1 MGGVYRGR
9 SLAGFPALCYP
20 AKPAEQHLRFARSRF
35 LCHIHMLKLHSLE
48 ISGFKSF
55 LEKVEVRFA
64 PGITAIVGP
73 NGCGKSNLSDA
84 ITWVLG
90 EQSAKS
96 LRGDKM
102 EDVIFNGTD
111 KRAPV
116 GMAEVSLTLE
126 TDPSSEHAVDGMI
139 TLQRQV
145 FRSGEGR
152 YRINGKTVRLRDLK
166 DLLMDTGL
174 GIRAYSVIEQGKI
187 GMILSGKPQERRR
200 LIEEAAGITR
210 YRERKRVA
218 EIKLEETL
226 ANLLR
231 IDDIVAE
238 VDRALRSLKRQA
250 GAARR
255 YQQVEKEYRELLHR
269 VLLGRWAHQKSR
281 LDGLETRLAAATDRE
296 AALLA
301 ELHKGEAELV
311 YGREQLD
318 QHSKELGARHQA
330 YAQLA
335 ATIEGRQEFLKGARQ
350 RAVEL
355 DERLKQGRHQ
365 AEERRRQ
372 TAEFQLS
379 VGSLD
384 ERARDLLAERD
395 EAARAVAEDDARISA
410 AQKDVA
416 GAEARLE
423 GLRQELLASAG
434 QVNTARSGLQKEVV
448 EIERLT
454 YRARYLEEERL
465 RLDKQLQ
472 ENSAAAAK
480 ITEKVQAD
488 EKRLADFGETRGA
501 KQRELDTLLRREAEL
516 QDERRQLEAQL
527 AGLRQRQRMLAELS
541 KEHHARR
548 KVLVERLKKIGI
560 HEPRF
565 LADQAHAAPEWAD
578 GIDHF
583 LGELADAILL
593 GPDEDAL
600 ALARSLSA
608 DQGSGT
614 FLRALPQ
621 APRAAEIEDEALAWS
636 LAEALDL
643 PDDIARALPPAYLV
657 RRAVDAQRLA
667 AEHPGVAF
675 ISRERVWAQGGFLR
689 VQGEASAPGVL
700 ARENEIQAI
709 AQEIPRLEQ
718 RVAEVVR
725 LLQSIVE
732 GRGRLAGEIHRLDE
746 QAGEVRREIAVAQ
759 ARRQDAESRRKKV
772 DDEHRKITNEQA
784 ELNAQI
790 ETRKAR
796 RATLQAELEAGEA
809 RHAELTATFDRGQL
823 EVEASRE
830 RRESLRTEGAGRRG
844 RLALLEERLASQN
857 TELLRMRRQITFT
870 EEQLQTWEREDGS
883 LGKRLAELRQSIEA
897 AETELQDALDRRSDA
912 QEKVLEQQAVLDQ
925 HRENLRRLEEAVQQL
940 RARRDEV
947 RGELEGLRVDRAGLR
962 QDAEHLSVTFRD
974 QFKKY
979 LPGTAPKP
987 PEQLALPAMPEP
999 EPAEPTEEEA
1009 ELLAVAEAAGEG
1021 PDEEDEP
1028 AEAVMVEDDSELPNL
1043 SLSRLAE
1050 LEGELARTK
1059 ESLERLGPVNV
1070 LAAEEFDEQNQRYD
1084 FLSQQRRDINDSVT
1098 SLRNTIAEIDQT
1110 SSERFK
1116 ATFEAVNAVFGQT
1129 FAKLFRGGEAE
1140 MRLFDETDLLETG
1153 IEIVARPPGKRP
1165 QNIMLLSGGEKA
1177 LTAIALLFALF
1188 QSKPSPLCILD
1199 EVDAPLDDVN
1209 VSRFVEVLQE
1219 MSEETQFLVV
1229 THNKLSMEAASTLY
1243 GVTMEE
1249 KGVSKLVRAAL
1260 DELHPVREPEA
1271 AILPA

>member
-1 MGGVYRGR
+1 
-9 SLAGFPALCYP
+9 
-20 AKPAEQHLRFARSRF
+20 
-35 LCHIHMLKLHSLE
+35 MLKLHSLE

-90 EQSAKS
+90 EQSAKT

-111 KRAPV
+111 RRAPV

-126 TDPSSEHAVDGMI
+126 TDAPSEHAVDGMI
-139 TLQRQV
+139 VLQRQV

-152 YRINGKTVRLRDLK
+152 YRINGKQVRLRDVK

-218 EIKLEETL
+218 ELKLEETL

-255 YQQVEKEYRELLHR
+255 YQQLDREYRDLLHK
-269 VLLGRWAHQKSR
+269 VLLGRWSLMKGK
-281 LDGLETRLAAATDRE
+281 LDGLEERLKSATDRE

-311 YGREQLD
+311 HGREQLD
-318 QHSKELGARHQA
+318 VHSRELGARHQT

-335 ATIEGRQEFLKGARQ
+335 ATIEGRQEFLKGSRQ
-350 RAVEL
+350 RSGEL
-355 DERLKQGRHQ
+355 DERLRQGRHQ

-372 TAEFQLS
+372 TSEFQLS
-379 VGSLD
+379 LGSLD

-395 EAARAVAEDDARISA
+395 EAARAVAEDDARITA
-410 AQKDVA
+410 AQKEVA

-423 GLRQELLASAG
+423 SLRKELLGSAG
-434 QVNTARSGLQKEVV
+434 QVNNARSGLQKEVV

-454 YRARYLEEERL
+454 YRARYLEEERV

-472 ENSAAAAK
+472 ENVAAVEK
-480 ITEKVQAD
+480 IVLKVQGD
-488 EKRLADFGETRGA
+488 EKRLAEFGETRTA

-516 QDERRQLEAQL
+516 QDERRQIESQL
-527 AGLRQRQRMLAELS
+527 AGMRQRQRMLAELS
-541 KEHHARR
+541 KEHAARR
-548 KVLVERLKKIGI
+548 KVLVERLRKIGI
-560 HEPRF
+560 TEPRF
-565 LADQAHAAPEWAD
+565 LAEEAHAAPEWAD

-583 LGELADAILL
+583 LGDLADAVLL
-593 GPDEDAL
+593 GPEDDAL
-600 ALARSLSA
+600 ALARALSS
-608 DQGSGT
+608 DKGSGT
-614 FLRALPQ
+614 FLRSLPD
-621 APRAAEIEDEALAWS
+621 APLAAEIEDPALAWS
-636 LAEALDL
+636 LAEALELPEDL
-643 PDDIARALPPAYLV
+643 ARALPPAYLV
-657 RRAVDAQRLA
+657 RHAVDAHRLA
-667 AEHPGVAF
+667 ALYPGVAF
-675 ISRERVWAQGGFLR
+675 ISREKVWAQGGFLR

-700 ARENEIQAI
+700 ARENEIQSM

-718 RVAEVVR
+718 RLAEIIR
-725 LLQSIVE
+725 LLQSIVD
-732 GRGRLAGEIHRLDE
+732 GRGRLAGEIRQLDE

-759 ARRQDAESRRKKV
+759 ARRQDAETRRKKA
-772 DDEHRKITNEQA
+772 DDEHNKIATEQA
-784 ELNAQI
+784 ELQAQI
-790 ETRKAR
+790 EGRKEK
-796 RATLQAELEAGEA
+796 RAGLQAELEAGEKQ
-809 RHAELTATFDRGQL
+809 HAELTATFDRAQL
-823 EVEASRE
+823 EVEAARE

-844 RLALLEERLASQN
+844 RLALLEERLESHH
-857 TELLRMRRQITFT
+857 TELLRMKRQITFT
-870 EEQLQTWEREDGS
+870 EEQLEVWEREDGT
-883 LGKRLAELRQSIEA
+883 LERRILELKQSIEA
-897 AETELQDALDRRSDA
+897 AERELQDALDQRSAA
-912 QEKVLEQQAVLDQ
+912 QEAVLRQQEVLDA
-925 HRENLRRLEEAVQQL
+925 HRESLRRLEEQVQQL
-940 RARRDEV
+940 RSRRDEV
-947 RGELEGLRVDRAGLR
+947 RAELEGLRVDRAGVR
-962 QDAEHLSVTFRD
+962 QDAEHLQVTFRD

-987 PEQLALPAMPEP
+987 PEQLTLPEAAAAVSEVPEVPVVPDVPSALPEATEDPETP
-999 EPAEPTEEEA
+999 EATEAATPAEPEI
-1009 ELLAVAEAAGEG
+1009 L
-1021 PDEEDEP
+1021 EDTT
-1028 AEAVMVEDDSELPNL
+1028 ELPKL
-1043 SLSRLAE
+1043 SPARLAE
-1050 LEGELARTK
+1050 LEGDLARAK

-1084 FLSQQRRDINDSVT
+1084 FLSQQRRDIYESVV

-1116 ATFEAVNAVFGQT
+1116 ATFTAVNQVFGQT

-1140 MRLFDETDLLETG
+1140 MRLFDEEDLLETG

-1219 MSEETQFLVV
+1219 MAEGTQFLVV

-1260 DELHPVREPEA
+1260 DELHPVKKPESA
-1271 AILPA
+1271 A

>member
-1 MGGVYRGR
+1 
-9 SLAGFPALCYP
+9 
-20 AKPAEQHLRFARSRF
+20 
-35 LCHIHMLKLHSLE
+35 MLKLHSLE

-111 KRAPV
+111 RRAPV

-139 TLQRQV
+139 VLQRQV

-152 YRINGKTVRLRDLK
+152 YRINGKQVRLRDVK

-218 EIKLEETL
+218 ELKLEETL

-231 IDDIVAE
+231 IDDIVSE

-255 YQQVEKEYRELLHR
+255 YQQVEKEYRDLLHR
-269 VLLGRWAHQKSR
+269 VLRGRWSIMQGR
-281 LDGLETRLAAATDRE
+281 LEELETRVGGSTDRE

-311 YGREQLD
+311 HGREQLD
-318 QHSKELGARHQA
+318 VHSKELAARHQG

-335 ATIEGRQEFLKGARQ
+335 ATIEGRQEFLKGSRQ
-350 RAVEL
+350 RAGEL
-355 DERLKQGRHQ
+355 DERLRQGRHQ
-365 AEERRRQ
+365 AEERRKQ
-372 TAEFQLS
+372 TSEFQLS
-379 VGSLD
+379 LGSLD

-395 EAARAVAEDDARISA
+395 EAARAVAEDDSRISS
-410 AQKDVA
+410 AQKDV
-416 GAEARLE
+416 GNAEARLE
-423 GLRQELLASAG
+423 GLRRELLASAG
-434 QVNTARSGLQKEVV
+434 QVNTARAGLQKEVAD
-448 EIERLT
+448 IERLT
-454 YRARYLEEERL
+454 YRARYLDEERA

-472 ENSAAAAK
+472 ENVAAVDK
-480 ITEKVQAD
+480 IADKMQGD
-488 EKRLADFGETRGA
+488 EKRLADFAEARGH
-501 KQRELDTLLRREAEL
+501 KQRELDSLLRREAEL
-516 QDERRQLEAQL
+516 QDERRQIESQL
-527 AGLRQRQRMLAELS
+527 AGLRQRMRMLSELS
-541 KEHHARR
+541 KEHAARR
-548 KVLVERLKKIGI
+548 KVLIERLKKIGI
-560 HEPRF
+560 TEPRF

-583 LGELADAILL
+583 LGDLADAVLL
-593 GPDEDAL
+593 GPEEDAL
-600 ALARSLSA
+600 ALARALSS
-608 DQGSGT
+608 DKGSGT
-614 FLRALPQ
+614 FLRSLPK
-621 APRAAEIEDEALAWS
+621 APLAAEIEDAALAWS

-657 RRAVDAQRLA
+657 RHAVDAHRLA

-675 ISRERVWAQGGFLR
+675 ISKERVWAQGGFLR

-700 ARENEIQAI
+700 ARENELQSIT
-709 AQEIPRLEQ
+709 QEIPRLEQ
-718 RVAEVVR
+718 RVAEVIK

-732 GRGRLAGEIHRLDE
+732 SRGRLAGEIHRLDE
-746 QAGEVRREIAVAQ
+746 STGEVRREIAVAQ
-759 ARRQDAESRRKKV
+759 ARRQDAETRRKKV
-772 DDEHRKITNEQA
+772 DDEHKKIAGEQA
-784 ELNAQI
+784 ELHAQL
-790 ETRKAR
+790 EVRKGK
-796 RATLQAELEAGEA
+796 RAELQGALEAGEKQ
-809 RHAELTATFDRGQL
+809 HAELTETFDRSQG
-823 EVEASRE
+823 EVEAARE
-830 RRESLRTEGAGRRG
+830 RREALRTEGAGRRG
-844 RLALLEERLASQN
+844 RLNLLEERLESHH

-870 EEQLQTWEREDGS
+870 EEQLETWQREDGT
-883 LGKRLAELRQSIEA
+883 LDRRLVELRQAIET
-897 AETELQDALDRRSDA
+897 AERELQEALDRRSAA
-912 QEKVLEQQAVLDQ
+912 QESVLEQQGVLDTQ
-925 HRENLRRLEEAVQQL
+925 REKLRRLEEQVQQL

-947 RGELEGLRVDRAGLR
+947 RSELEGLRVQRAGIR

-974 QFKKY
+974 HFKKY

-987 PEQLALPAMPEP
+987 PEQLALPGSI
-999 EPAEPTEEEA
+999 AEAEEESELEA
-1009 ELLAVAEAAGEG
+1009 ELEAEAMAETEGEKG
-1021 PDEEDEP
+1021 EAEGEDGEELQV
-1028 AEAVMVEDDSELPNL
+1028 EAVMVEDDIELPKL
-1043 SLSRLAE
+1043 SSSRLAE
-1050 LEGELARTK
+1050 LEGELARSK

-1070 LAAEEFDEQNQRYD
+1070 LAAEEFDEQNERYD
-1084 FLSQQRRDINDSVT
+1084 FLSQQRRDINESVI

-1116 ATFEAVNAVFGQT
+1116 ATFEAVNLVFGQT

-1219 MSEETQFLVV
+1219 MSEGTQFLVV

-1260 DELHPVREPEA
+1260 DEMHPIRKPETA
-1271 AILPA
+1271 A

>member
-1 MGGVYRGR
+1 
-9 SLAGFPALCYP
+9 
-20 AKPAEQHLRFARSRF
+20 
-35 LCHIHMLKLHSLE
+35 MLKLHSLE

-231 IDDIVAE
+231 IDDIVGE

-255 YQQVEKEYRELLHR
+255 YQQVDKEYRELLHR
-269 VLLGRWAHQKSR
+269 VLLGRWAHQKGR
-281 LDGLETRLAAATDRE
+281 LDGLESRLAAATDRE

-395 EAARAVAEDDARISA
+395 DAARAVAEDDARISA
-410 AQKDVA
+410 AQKEVA

-423 GLRQELLASAG
+423 GLRQELLGSAG
-434 QVNTARSGLQKEVV
+434 QVNNARSGLQKEVV

-454 YRARYLEEERL
+454 YRARYLEEERS

-472 ENSAAAAK
+472 ENTAAAAK

-501 KQRELDTLLRREAEL
+501 KQRELDALLRREAEL

-614 FLRALPQ
+614 FLRSLPN
-621 APRAAEIEDEALAWS
+621 APRVTEIEDEALAWS
-636 LAEALDL
+636 LSEALDL

-700 ARENEIQAI
+700 ARENEIQSI
-709 AQEIPRLEQ
+709 AKEIPRLEQ
-718 RVAEVVR
+718 RVAEVIR

-746 QAGEVRREIAVAQ
+746 QSGEVRREIAVAQ

-772 DDEHRKITNEQA
+772 DDEHRKIANEQA

-790 ETRKAR
+790 ETRKAK
-796 RATLQAELEAGEA
+796 RATLQADLEAGET
-809 RHAELTATFDRGQL
+809 RHSELTATFDRGQL

-857 TELLRMRRQITFT
+857 TELLRMKRQITFT

-883 LGKRLAELRQSIEA
+883 LGKRLAELRHGIET

-912 QEKVLEQQAVLDQ
+912 QEKVLEQQGILDA
-925 HRENLRRLEEAVQQL
+925 HRDGLRRLEESVQQL
-940 RARRDEV
+940 RVRRDDV
-947 RGELEGLRVDRAGLR
+947 RGEVEGMRVERAGLR

-987 PEQLALPAMPEP
+987 PEQLALPEMPD
-999 EPAEPTEEEA
+999 PTDEEA
-1009 ELLAVAEAAGEG
+1009 ELLAVAEAV
-1021 PDEEDEP
+1021 EEASGA
-1028 AEAVMVEDDSELPNL
+1028 AEAVMAEDDSELPNL
-1043 SLSRLAE
+1043 SPSRLAE

-1098 SLRNTIAEIDQT
+1098 SLRNTIAEIDQA

-1209 VSRFVEVLQE
+1209 VSRFVEVLQG

-1260 DELHPVREPEA
+1260 DELHPAAQPEA
-1271 AILPA
+1271 AIVPA

>member
-1 MGGVYRGR
+1 
-9 SLAGFPALCYP
+9 
-20 AKPAEQHLRFARSRF
+20 
-35 LCHIHMLKLHSLE
+35 MLKLHSLE

-139 TLQRQV
+139 ILQRQV

-152 YRINGKTVRLRDLK
+152 YRINGRQVRLRDVK

-226 ANLLR
+226 ANLQR

-255 YQQVEKEYRELLHR
+255 YQQVEREYRELLHK
-269 VLLGRWAHQKSR
+269 VLLGRWAHQKGRLDALESR
-281 LDGLETRLAAATDRE
+281 LQDSTDRE

-311 YGREQLD
+311 HGRELLD
-318 QHSKELGARHQA
+318 QHSRELGARHQA

-335 ATIEGRQEFLKGARQ
+335 ATIEGRQEFLKGSRQ
-350 RAVEL
+350 RAGEL
-355 DERLKQGRHQ
+355 DERLKQGRRQ
-365 AEERRRQ
+365 AEERRQQ
-372 TAEFQLS
+372 TSEFQLS
-379 VGSLD
+379 LGSLD

-395 EAARAVAEDDARISA
+395 EAARAVAEDDARIA
-410 AQKDVA
+410 AAHKEVQ

-423 GLRQELLASAG
+423 GLRKELLGSAG
-434 QVNTARSGLQKEVV
+434 RVNDARSGLQKEVV
-448 EIERLT
+448 ELERLT
-454 YRARYLEEERL
+454 YRARYLEEERS

-472 ENSAAAAK
+472 ENVAAVDK
-480 ITEKVQAD
+480 ITEKVTAD
-488 EKRLADFGETRGA
+488 EKRLAGFAETRGA
-501 KQRELDTLLRREAEL
+501 KQRELDALLRREAEL
-516 QDERRQLEAQL
+516 QDERRQIEAQL
-527 AGLRQRQRMLAELS
+527 AGLRQRQRMLSELS
-541 KEHHARR
+541 KEHAARR
-548 KVLVERLKKIGI
+548 KALVERLKKIGI
-560 HEPRF
+560 ATPRF

-583 LGELADAILL
+583 LGDLADAVLL
-593 GPDEDAL
+593 GPEEDAL

-614 FLRALPQ
+614 FLRALPN
-621 APRAAEIEDEALAWS
+621 APRAAEIEDPALAWS

-643 PDDIARALPPAYLV
+643 PDDIARALPPAFLV
-657 RRAVDAQRLA
+657 RQAVDALRLA
-667 AEHPGVAF
+667 AEHPGTAF

-700 ARENEIQAI
+700 ARENELQAI
-709 AQEIPRLEQ
+709 TRDIPRLEQ
-718 RVAEVVR
+718 RVAEVVG
-725 LLQSIVE
+725 LLKSIVD

-746 QAGEVRREIAVAQ
+746 QSGEVRREIAVAQ
-759 ARRQDAESRRKKV
+759 ARRQDAETRKKRV
-772 DDEHRKITNEQA
+772 DDEHRKIAGELA
-784 ELNAQI
+784 ELQVQI
-790 ETRKAR
+790 EGKKAK
-796 RATLQAELEAGEA
+796 RAELQVELEAGEKQ
-809 RHAELTATFDRGQL
+809 HAELTATFDRSQL
-823 EVEASRE
+823 EVEAARE
-830 RRESLRTEGAGRRG
+830 RREGLRTEGAGRRG
-844 RLALLEERLASQN
+844 KLALLDQRLESHHA
-857 TELLRMRRQITFT
+857 ELVRMKRQITFT

-883 LGKRLAELRQSIEA
+883 LERRLVELRQSVEV
-897 AETELQDALDRRSDA
+897 AEGELQAALDRRAEA
-912 QEKVLEQQAVLDQ
+912 QEAVLAQQGVLDA
-925 HRENLRRLEEAVQQL
+925 HREILRRLEEAVQQL
-940 RARRDEV
+940 RSRRDEV
-947 RGELEGLRVDRAGLR
+947 RGELEGLRVERAGLR
-962 QDAEHLSVTFRD
+962 QDAEHLSATFRD

-987 PEQLALPAMPEP
+987 ALPAAPAEAP
-999 EPAEPTEEEA
+999 AELAVVAGAPTALVAEAEAGSAAETGEPAETA
-1009 ELLAVAEAAGEG
+1009 ETAE
-1021 PDEEDEP
+1021 
-1028 AEAVMVEDDSELPNL
+1028 VMVEDESELPRL
-1043 SLSRLAE
+1043 SPAKLAE
-1050 LEGELARTK
+1050 LEGELARVK

-1070 LAAEEFDEQNQRYD
+1070 LAADEFDEQNQRYD
-1084 FLSQQRRDINDSVT
+1084 FLSQQRRDINDSVI

-1116 ATFEAVNAVFGQT
+1116 ATFEAVNQVFGQT
-1129 FAKLFRGGEAE
+1129 FSKLFRGGEAE
-1140 MRLFDETDLLETG
+1140 MRLFDEEDLLETG

-1219 MSEETQFLVV
+1219 MSQETQFLVV

-1249 KGVSKLVRAAL
+1249 KGVSKLVKAAM
-1260 DELHPVREPEA
+1260 DELHPLRQPA
-1271 AILPA
+1271 A